1 MRKMNQRGGGF
12 TLIELLVVIAIIA
25 ILAAILFPVFSK
37 AREKAR
43 QTTCTSNQ
51 KQLATATMMYVQE
64 NEETLPGTDFWSVV
78 DGASGKILICP
89 TAGKKIARAYG
100 YNTFIA
106 GKGLG
111 EIDSPEDI
119 GLTADALGDLAN
131 GLITNNDD
139 MEKRHMGGI
148 IASFIDGHVTYSK
161 DFPLLI
167 SATTNFNEQIAV
179 GGGTFAWSSDTPES
193 WITALMSPNT
203 DFVGNEGLS
212 ISGWSTIAITNA
224 APTVD
229 IIGAGV
235 TYPGVVLGLFA
246 APQASLRRTN
256 MYNDIESKG
265 FILSAGMAHS
275 FVDYWAP
282 NTHAFS
288 ISFIDK
294 AGAVVAKLSAQN
306 TGGSNN
312 VMTLSSGSNSVEVKS
327 IAPTNGADTQG
338 RTSFLD
344 TSHKYGKAA
353 VDPAMS
359 QLAGKPLSIMV
370 YDGKIY
376 CTAGEQSKIIN
387 VGAGDYKKIDQ
398 ILFTT
403 GLSGSAGNS
412 CLYLFDPKY
421 DFLF

>member
-1 MRKMNQRGGGF
+1 MKRMTRGGGF

-64 NEETLPGTDFWSVV
+64 NEETLPPAEFWSVV

-100 YNTFIA
+100 YNSFIA

-111 EIDSPEDI
+111 EIASPEDI
-119 GLTADALGDLAN
+119 GLTADALGDLTN

-139 MEKRHMGGI
+139 MEKRHAGGV

-161 DFPLLI
+161 DFPPLVL
-167 SATTNFNEQIAV
+167 ATTNMNEQIAA
-179 GGGTFAWSSDTPES
+179 GTGVFSYDSSGPS
-193 WITALMSPNT
+193 WAAPYLSPNT
-203 DFVGNEGLS
+203 DFVANEGLT
-212 ISGWSTIAITNA
+212 ISGWSTIALTNS
-224 APTVD
+224 APNVEL
-229 IIGAGV
+229 IGADVKYSG
-235 TYPGVVLGLFA
+235 TTLGLFA
-246 APQASLRRTN
+246 APQASLRRTK

-265 FILSAGMAHS
+265 FILSADMAYS
-275 FVDYWAP
+275 FVDYYAP
-282 NTHAFS
+282 NSHAFS

-294 AGAVVAKLSAQN
+294 AGDVVVKLSAQN

-312 VMTLSSGSNSVEVKS
+312 VMTLSSGGNNVTVKS

-344 TSHKYGKAA
+344 TSHRYGKAA
-353 VDPAMS
+353 IDPAMS

-370 YDGKIY
+370 YDGKVY